1 MSCEHIVYMLRCKD
15 DSFYTGYT
23 TDLTHRITQHE
34 RGKGAK
40 YTRGRG
46 PFSLVYYATYKTKR
60 KALQEEYRIKQLTRA
75 QKMSLI
81 EKEVF
86 EHVEPTEL
94 QGKRNR

>member
-1 MSCEHIVYMLRCKD
+1 MSCKHVVYILRCKD

-23 TDLTHRITQHE
+23 TDLAHRISQHE
-34 RGKGAK
+34 SGKGAK

-46 PFSLVYYATYKTKR
+46 PFSLVYHATYDTKR

-81 EKEVF
+81 EKEVY
-86 EHVEPTEL
+86 EHVESTEL